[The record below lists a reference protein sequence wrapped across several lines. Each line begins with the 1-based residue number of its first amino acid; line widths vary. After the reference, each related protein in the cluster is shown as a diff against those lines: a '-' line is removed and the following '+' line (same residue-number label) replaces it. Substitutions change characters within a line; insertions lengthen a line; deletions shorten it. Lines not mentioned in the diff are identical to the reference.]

1 MPSRVINVA
10 SVAGL
15 STGDPTS
22 GDAGGLA
29 APGSGTYSYGPSKA
43 ACIHL
48 SKMQASKLAPLNVM
62 VNCICPGLFP
72 SRMTSYGI
80 DRFSDA
86 LLIGQPTGRMG
97 QPGDFGG
104 LCCFCR
110 VRQRRILLGMRLLL
124 MVGAWLVGLGGRGP
138 RRRRS
143 RCGSGTVRLERSE
156 QDIIWCIYRTS
167 PG

>member
-10 SVAGL
+10 SIAGL

-22 GDAGGLA
+22 SDAGGLA

-80 DRFSDA
+80 DRFNDA
-86 LLIGQPTGRMG
+86 LLMGQPTGRMG

-104 LCCFCR
+104 LVLFLSSR
-110 VRQRRILLGMRLLL
+110 AAAHITGNAITIDGGSLVSGFRRK
-124 MVGAWLVGLGGRGP
+124 
-138 RRRRS
+138 RS
-143 RCGSGTVRLERSE
+143 PEAKM
-156 QDIIWCIYRTS
+156 
-167 PG
+167 